1 MQTPH
6 HKIVVKNPS
15 LAAKE
20 NQIADPPN
28 TRKSP
33 RFNQKNT
40 KGKSMTK
47 LAQDLVAKKC
57 GIMREEE
64 SLDKLTLQHYLDL
77 YKQPLLDQSM
87 EVILKL
93 TEVAAQKEK
102 KKKKLRKGKKADKLA
117 MGTELEENLV
127 KKLKN
132 DHNEA
137 KEKKNKIK
145 TLKGAFAI
153 PLD

>member
-1 MQTPH
+1 
-6 HKIVVKNPS
+6 
-15 LAAKE
+15 
-20 NQIADPPN
+20 
-28 TRKSP
+28 
-33 RFNQKNT
+33 
-40 KGKSMTK
+40 
-47 LAQDLVAKKC
+47 
-57 GIMREEE
+57 
-64 SLDKLTLQHYLDL
+64 
-77 YKQPLLDQSM
+77 
-87 EVILKL
+87 
-93 TEVAAQKEK
+93 
-102 KKKKLRKGKKADKLA
+102 